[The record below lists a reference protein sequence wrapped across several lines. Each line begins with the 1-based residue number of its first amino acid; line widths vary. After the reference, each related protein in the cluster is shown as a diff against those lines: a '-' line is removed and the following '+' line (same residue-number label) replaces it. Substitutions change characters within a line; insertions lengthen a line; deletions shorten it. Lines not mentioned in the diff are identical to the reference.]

1 MHLHDLLSRSFDVF
15 LKHGSNVS
23 LLSDVVLELLFDLF
37 DLVRKRFLL
46 TYQEVLHFLQEGLYI
61 FGSPSVVFI
70 AYFGVV
76 ENSFLFL
83 TRHVDLVVLLRKL
96 NELFLVFFNLLSKFL
111 EFLLHC
117 LCVLIVLCLLCLA
130 FEADTDD

>member
-1 MHLHDLLSRSFDVF
+1 MTNRCQLLRVHLHDLLSRSFDVF

-46 TYQEVLHFLQEGLYI
+46 TCQEALHFLQEGFYI
-61 FGSPSVVFI
+61 FGSPIVVFI

-96 NELFLVFFNLLSKFL
+96 NE
-111 EFLLHC
+111 
-117 LCVLIVLCLLCLA
+117 
-130 FEADTDD
+130 